1 MPPTPLVA
9 MVALRD
15 RGLPPESRV
24 LEFLRASK
32 REIPPVAIVD
42 RRADRFTLAVGA
54 DTATISLEPAPI
66 PWAELEGPCKSA
78 WYWPEAAGS
87 LRDHAAHVAVVLL
100 PQGEDRITAALVLT
114 NLVAA
119 VAASANAAG
128 VFWAS
133 GGLVHA
139 PEAFISY
146 CQEPGGEYLPL
157 NLWIDFS
164 LMRNDDGTCSL
175 FTTGMEEFDLM
186 EIEVHNSR
194 EEPELLLEGAFKMA
208 HYLLEN
214 GPIVEDGET
223 VELSD
228 EEKCLVRFGPSMWDE
243 HVQVIRL
250 ER

>member
-1 MPPTPLVA
+1 MASTPLVA
-9 MVALRD
+9 MVLLKD
-15 RGLPPESRV
+15 KTLPPEARL
-24 LEFLRASK
+24 LEFLRASE
-32 REIPPVAIVD
+32 RETPPVTLVE
-42 RRADRFTLAVGA
+42 RRPDRFALTIGD
-54 DTATISLEPAPI
+54 DTATISLEPSAI
-66 PWAELEGPCKSA
+66 PWADLEGPCRSA
-78 WYWPEAAGS
+78 WYWPEAAAA
-87 LRDHAAHVAVVLL
+87 LRDHAAHVAIVLL
-100 PQGEDRITAALVLT
+100 PQGQDRISAALALT
-114 NLVAA
+114 SLVAA

-128 VFWAS
+128 VFWTS

-146 CQEPGGEYLPL
+146 CREPGGEYLPL

-186 EIEVHNSR
+186 EIEVHGSR
-194 EEPELLLEGAFKMA
+194 EDPELLLERAFKMA

-228 EEKCLVRFGPSMWDE
+228 EERCLVRFGPSMWDNS
-243 HVQVIRL
+243 VQVLRL
-250 ER
+250 ET